1 MNRTKIIQILID
13 NPKSWMWDYID
24 DLEKIIKKFGINPII
39 RTKHSDV
46 IQGDILI
53 LLSCELIFK
62 KLHLNKHNLV
72 VHESNLPQGK
82 GFSPL
87 TWQIL
92 EGKNKIPITLF
103 EASEKIDSGKIYFKD
118 TIILEGN
125 ELIQE
130 IRKKQAIMTF
140 NLIEKFLNKKP
151 SGTIQ
156 KGIESFYHRR
166 HMEDSKLDI
175 NKTIIEN
182 FNLLRVVDNEKYPA
196 FFKINDVKY
205 IVKIYKGG

>member
-39 RTKHSDV
+39 RTKHTDV

-103 EASEKIDSGKIYFKD
+103 EASKKIDSGKIYFKD

-130 IRKKQAIMTF
+130 IRKKQAIITF

-151 SGTIQ
+151 SGTIN
-156 KGIESFYHRR
+156 KGIESFYHR
-166 HMEDSKLDI
+166 
-175 NKTIIEN
+175 
-182 FNLLRVVDNEKYPA
+182 
-196 FFKINDVKY
+196 
-205 IVKIYKGG
+205 